1 MARNT
6 KGDGSIT
13 QVKDKDGKP
22 VANRWRVCVSLGYD
36 LSGNRVRVQRI
47 VSGTKSEARK
57 ERDKIRREHE
67 QGLSLDAD
75 KVTLSSFI
83 EVWLEGRRTAGKVS
97 ESTIKNYEARLKQIE
112 PYLGK
117 KRLNKITAAEIE
129 RAYSQLRAKK
139 SLSGSTLNK
148 LHILLKSV
156 FEKACDFD
164 LVLRNP
170 CNKVEAPGVDKPERK
185 SLTKEEGAKL
195 LHELDMEEARI
206 IEKMDEKEE
215 RQIKKGNQF
224 GRSSICGLAN
234 LSFTVGTRIALATG
248 MRRGECFGL
257 TWKNL
262 NLRQGTITVAQT
274 LTKEGEVKDPKTH
287 SGKRTISIDAKTVEH
302 LKAWRKRQRE
312 ELAKLCLEPDGT
324 TPVCCNERGEWVN
337 LANFERW
344 WRGFR
349 TQAGFPELRFH
360 ELRHSQATLLLANGT
375 DLKTV
380 QDRMGH
386 ANGAITLN
394 WYAHSVPENDA
405 KAAQLV
411 GDLYGSDYE
420 QKPAKKRKTA

>member
-1 MARNT
+1 
-6 KGDGSIT
+6 
-13 QVKDKDGKP
+13 
-22 VANRWRVCVSLGYD
+22 
-36 LSGNRVRVQRI
+36 
-47 VSGTKSEARK
+47 
-57 ERDKIRREHE
+57 
-67 QGLSLDAD
+67 
-75 KVTLSSFI
+75 
-83 EVWLEGRRTAGKVS
+83 
-97 ESTIKNYEARLKQIE
+97 
-112 PYLGK
+112 
-117 KRLNKITAAEIE
+117 
-129 RAYSQLRAKK
+129 
-139 SLSGSTLNK
+139 
-148 LHILLKSV
+148 
-156 FEKACDFD
+156 
-164 LVLRNP
+164 
-170 CNKVEAPGVDKPERK
+170 
-185 SLTKEEGAKL
+185 
-195 LHELDMEEARI
+195 
-206 IEKMDEKEE
+206 MDEKEE

-224 GRSSICGLAN
+224 GRSSIRGLAN

-386 ANGAITLN
+386 ANGTITLN

-420 QKPAKKRKTA
+420 QKSAKKRKTA

>member
-1 MARNT
+1 
-6 KGDGSIT
+6 
-13 QVKDKDGKP
+13 
-22 VANRWRVCVSLGYD
+22 
-36 LSGNRVRVQRI
+36 
-47 VSGTKSEARK
+47 
-57 ERDKIRREHE
+57 
-67 QGLSLDAD
+67 
-75 KVTLSSFI
+75 
-83 EVWLEGRRTAGKVS
+83 
-97 ESTIKNYEARLKQIE
+97 
-112 PYLGK
+112 
-117 KRLNKITAAEIE
+117 
-129 RAYSQLRAKK
+129 
-139 SLSGSTLNK
+139 
-148 LHILLKSV
+148 
-156 FEKACDFD
+156 
-164 LVLRNP
+164 
-170 CNKVEAPGVDKPERK
+170 
-185 SLTKEEGAKL
+185 
-195 LHELDMEEARI
+195 MEEARI
-206 IEKMDEKEE
+206 IEEMDEKEE
-215 RQIKKGNQF
+215 RQVKKGNQY
-224 GRSSICGLAN
+224 GRSSIRGLAN
-234 LSFTVGTRIALATG
+234 LSFTIGTRIALATG

-262 NLRQGTITVAQT
+262 NLRQGTITVTQT

-287 SGKRTISIDAKTVEH
+287 SGKRTISIDEKTVAH

-312 ELAKLCLEPDGT
+312 ELAKLCMEPDGT

-420 QKPAKKRKTA
+420 HEPAKKRKTA